1 MDVVYCRFFLLW
13 RRDTSPKKMKKL
25 PYLLLPFIFLMA
37 GANANSQQ
45 NNTDNKEIQKID
57 KEEDDG
63 PSLFKFE
70 PTYMT
75 SMAAKRERL
84 RRTRELLDTM
94 DISDLKRKRLLK
106 DLYKNGLTDR
116 LELLLTETKFEDE
129 IVD

>member
-1 MDVVYCRFFLLW
+1 
-13 RRDTSPKKMKKL
+13 MKKL

-37 GANANSQQ
+37 GANAIAQQ
-45 NNTDNKEIQKID
+45 NNTDNKEIQKMD

-94 DISDLKRKRLLK
+94 DISDRKRKRLLK